1 MDGNQAQKVL
11 NNSRAME
18 NISDQTRQELQNIVN
33 NAAKQAQ
40 ASGTQAANGAQT
52 QSSGQPQSTSSGAQP
67 VTSSGQ
73 ARQAQ
78 AATQSPS
85 APKPPST

>member
-1 MDGNQAQKVL
+1 MDAQQAIKVL
-11 NNSRAME
+11 DNKQAMQ
-18 NISDQTRQELQNIVN
+18 NISDQTKKELEGILERATRPATQV
-33 NAAKQAQ
+33 
-40 ASGTQAANGAQT
+40 SGGT
-52 QSSGQPQSTSSGAQP
+52 GAQP
-67 VTSSGQ
+67 VISSGQ